1 MQNLIKSALSGLGL
15 ELRKNPF
22 KTNFTIAESEY
33 LPSVKASV
41 IDDIFD
47 FIKNVPP
54 FYIEETPSQLK
65 IAGAWMEDFKDR
77 RKNQLNFFA
86 TNDKVG

>member
-1 MQNLIKSALSGLGL
+1 LKNLIKSALSELGL

-22 KTNFTIAESEY
+22 KTNFTIAESEH

-54 FYIEETPSQLK
+54 FYSEETPSQLK
-65 IAGAWMEDFKDR
+65 IAGAWMEPFR
-77 RKNQLNFFA
+77 GRIC
-86 TNDKVG
+86 